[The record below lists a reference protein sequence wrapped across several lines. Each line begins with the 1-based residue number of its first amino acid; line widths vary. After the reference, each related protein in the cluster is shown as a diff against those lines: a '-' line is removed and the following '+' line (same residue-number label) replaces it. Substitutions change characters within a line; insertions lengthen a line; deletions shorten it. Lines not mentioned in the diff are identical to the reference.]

1 MNDTIKNSSRYYDT
15 SHFRTGFEK
24 YKNYFSILN
33 ANIRGMATNLDKL
46 KLFIEDLDYTF
57 PIIGITETWLKSHN
71 VDCHFINGYS
81 HEYDIR
87 SNRAGGGVSLFVA
100 NSLMYTR
107 RKDIQL
113 NSIFNS
119 IILDIDKSDI
129 NSTRNVS
136 VIIVYRPPNTD
147 STIFIKDMEKMF
159 TILTSE
165 NRDIFMIGEFN
176 YDTFKTSIYQFNSID
191 SENFT
196 NILAGFNMF
205 KLIHKPTR
213 IKPPSATLL
222 DNIYTNIQITIDSC
236 KSGILTSNISDHFFV
251 FGIFDD
257 MKINQTKNVFKTRY
271 FTEKNISKFAKIL
284 SNKTWENLYQYNN
297 AQDSFTLFYK
307 FFLNNFEYIFPEKS
321 VELKYKN
328 RHLWMPKSLLKSIK
342 QNHILYK
349 LSINTPTEA
358 NKLTYKTYNNK
369 LNAIKRKAERD
380 YFSNQ
385 LEINKSDM
393 KKSWKIM
400 KSVIGN

>member
-1 MNDTIKNSSRYYDT
+1 MPFHHISDDQLKSYIHGVNSSINLSIQDKIIELDNLIIEDRDDNSILSEIDPDLNMLFNMNDTIKNSSRYFDT
-15 SHFRTGFEK
+15 SHFRTSFDK
-24 YKNYFSILN
+24 YKHYFSILN

-87 SNRAGGGVSLFVA
+87 LNRAGGGVSLFVA

-119 IILDIDKSDI
+119 IILDMDKSDI
-129 NSTRNVS
+129 NSRRNVS

-165 NRDIFMIGEFN
+165 NRDIFMIGDFN

-205 KLIHKPTR
+205 QLIHKPTR

-222 DNIYTNIQITIDSC
+222 DNIYINITKDIC
-236 KSGILTSNISDHFFV
+236 KSGIITSNISDHFFV

-257 MKINQTKNVFKTRY
+257 MKLNQTKNTFKTRY
-271 FTEKNISKFAKIL
+271 FTEKNISKFTKTL

-297 AQDSFTLFYK
+297 AQDSFTLVYN
-307 FFLNNFEYIFPEKS
+307 FFLNN
-321 VELKYKN
+321 
-328 RHLWMPKSLLKSIK
+328 
-342 QNHILYK
+342 
-349 LSINTPTEA
+349 
-358 NKLTYKTYNNK
+358 
-369 LNAIKRKAERD
+369 
-380 YFSNQ
+380 
-385 LEINKSDM
+385 
-393 KKSWKIM
+393 
-400 KSVIGN
+400 